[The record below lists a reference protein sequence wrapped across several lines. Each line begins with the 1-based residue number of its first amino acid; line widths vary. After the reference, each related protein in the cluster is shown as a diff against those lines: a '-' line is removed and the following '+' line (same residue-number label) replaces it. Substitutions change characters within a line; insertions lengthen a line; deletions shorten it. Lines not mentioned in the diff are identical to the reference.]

1 MPAWLTENAKG
12 IAIAAVAVVALIA
25 FIVGAV
31 KGFTRLGWG
40 ALIWAG
46 SCALFYA
53 LETKCHDANPLL
65 KIGAVAKLDPGVQSF
80 VSTLSIALLSILAAL
95 AVFGVVALV
104 FRPKKRRKAAIK
116 LSTRTKTRISR
127 TLRKKRSAEARK
139 EESARSTVS

>member
-1 MPAWLTENAKG
+1 MQTLYSLMAMPAWLTENAKG
-12 IAIAAVAVVALIA
+12 IAIAAVAVVALMA

-65 KIGAVAKLDPGVQSF
+65 K
-80 VSTLSIALLSILAAL
+80 
-95 AVFGVVALV
+95 
-104 FRPKKRRKAAIK
+104 
-116 LSTRTKTRISR
+116 
-127 TLRKKRSAEARK
+127 
-139 EESARSTVS
+139 